1 MKTLRSLF
9 TAALILA
16 LASMAAPARAADESP
31 FKFEFH
37 GFVVGSVYL
46 QNQTFASGQGS
57 GLLVAAPRPS
67 LELPQPGVVTSKSD
81 TFFGADVRQS
91 RPIFVITGPQ
101 VFGGATPKGYFEADF
116 FGVNNVSAL
125 GYEMPNL
132 RLRQAYAEL
141 SWNNGNTKF
150 DAGQH
155 SAQLLVTQIPTTLA
169 HITNPVTYGAGLVGW
184 RTVGLRFFQT
194 FPLDTWKLEIGLE
207 VSEPKW
213 SDIAGPAGPVFPGN
227 QPDQI
232 SLAWASSMPQFVG
245 RLKLDGKLSDAASL
259 TVYAAG
265 SVEKVNLKG
274 FGNSV
279 NPNGVTLQDG
289 TVKTGLTSWVGEGG
303 LRFQYA
309 FTPDNVLN
317 VNGQVYTGRGTGPLA
332 GTMIQFGDIGDFGF
346 YVEAGISII
355 KPLSVWGIFGSSAAD
370 KDDLQNWLNT
380 AGTPRTVANTTLK
393 SDNQMYGGM
402 LRYMDGGY
410 AIGAEYYHYE
420 TKYLLGTLAAPGGT
434 TSTSAYQFL
443 VSAGYFF

>member
-1 MKTLRSLF
+1 MKNLRSLF
-9 TAALILA
+9 TAAVILA
-16 LASMAAPARAADESP
+16 LASMAAPTRAADESP

-57 GLLVAAPRPS
+57 GLLIAAPRPS
-67 LELPQPGVVTSKSD
+67 LELPEPGVATSKSD

-91 RPIFVITGPQ
+91 RPIFQITGPQ

-116 FGVNNVSAL
+116 FGVMNASPL

-155 SAQLLVTQIPTTLA
+155 SAQLLVAQLPTTMA

-184 RTVGLRFFQT
+184 RTVGLRFFQL
-194 FPLDTWKLEIGLE
+194 FPLDPAWKLELGLE
-207 VSEPKW
+207 VAEPKW
-213 SDIAGPAGPVFPGN
+213 NDLVGATVLPGN
-227 QPDQI
+227 APDLI

-245 RLKLDGKLSDAASL
+245 RLKLDGKLSDAALL

-265 SVEKVNLKG
+265 SVEKVNLEG

-279 NPNGVTLQDG
+279 APGGVTLQDG
-289 TVKTGLTSWVGEGG
+289 TVKTSLTSWVAEGG
-303 LRFQYA
+303 LRFQYT
-309 FTPDNVLN
+309 FSPDNVLN
-317 VNGQVYTGRGTGPLA
+317 VNGQLYTGRGTGPLA
-332 GTMIQFGDIGDFGF
+332 GTMVQFGDIGDFGF
-346 YVEAGISII
+346 YVEAGISIL
-355 KPLSVWGIFGSSAAD
+355 KPLSIWGIFGTSAAN
-370 KDDLQNWLNT
+370 KDDLQNWLNP

-402 LRYMDGGY
+402 LRYMEGGY

-434 TSTSAYQFL
+434 ISTSAYQFL